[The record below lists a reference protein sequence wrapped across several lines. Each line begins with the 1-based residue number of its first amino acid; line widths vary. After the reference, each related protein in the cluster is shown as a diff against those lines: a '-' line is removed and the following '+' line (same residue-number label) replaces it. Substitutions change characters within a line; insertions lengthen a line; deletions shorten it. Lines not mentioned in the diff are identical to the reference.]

1 MRRKQA
7 LTQTQQRA
15 VERLAK
21 GQGCTC
27 LDCGSAD
34 YLESDTNIIQS
45 FSNMMVALYCNNPDA
60 EHAEGV
66 LALGQSFP
74 LSFAQADAI
83 GLKVPPDDPRHDAA
97 QARRPPAPNVSSRL
111 PSTTSL
117 GTIWGL
123 LVLIWQ
129 SAEPGIDLTK

>member
-21 GQGCTC
+21 GQGQTC
-27 LDCGSAD
+27 IECGSAD
-34 YLESDTNIIQS
+34 YLESDTNAVQS
-45 FSNMMVALYCNNPDA
+45 FSNMMVALYCTNPDA
-60 EHAEGV
+60 EHAEGM

-83 GLKVPPDDPRHDAA
+83 GLEVPPDNPPPR
-97 QARRPPAPNVSSRL
+97 RSPGETSPAPNVGIRSS
-111 PSTTSL
+111 
-117 GTIWGL
+117 
-123 LVLIWQ
+123 
-129 SAEPGIDLTK
+129 A

>member
-34 YLESDTNIIQS
+34 YLESDTNVVQS
-45 FSNMMVALYCNNPDA
+45 FGGMMRSPLYCDLTRTLNT
-60 EHAEGV
+60 AEGV
-66 LALGQSFP
+66 LATRPIFP
-74 LSFAQADAI
+74 TLVGPTTTPSALKYQARAI
-83 GLKVPPDDPRHDAA
+83 PRHDAGPGETT
-97 QARRPPAPNVSSRL
+97 PPH
-111 PSTTSL
+111 
-117 GTIWGL
+117 
-123 LVLIWQ
+123 
-129 SAEPGIDLTK
+129 

>member
-7 LTQTQQRA
+7 LTHTQQRA

-27 LDCGSAD
+27 IECGSAD
-34 YLESDTNIIQS
+34 YLQSDTNVLQS

-60 EHAEGV
+60 EHTEGV

-83 GLKVPPDDPRHDAA
+83 GLKVSPDDPPP
-97 QARRPPAPNVSSRL
+97 RRSPGETPPPRL
-111 PSTTSL
+111 T
-117 GTIWGL
+117 
-123 LVLIWQ
+123 
-129 SAEPGIDLTK
+129 